1 MPSLSPSDTNFM
13 AQGDVGIKEEG
24 LFGSPAKEEDSDDED
39 DCEFEGGHDDD
50 YEDGRATG

>member
-1 MPSLSPSDTNFM
+1 M